1 MSQKFMPI
9 VMSSIFNVLFEVLAL
24 AVLEIAA
31 ILRTSILGLIYLE
44 RKWLVWRLFQLLF
57 ILRGRFWIISSACLL
72 TSWFLS
78 LRI

>member
-1 MSQKFMPI
+1 MFFLRF
-9 VMSSIFNVLFEVLAL
+9 VAL

-31 ILRTSILGLIYLE
+31 ILRTSILRLIYLE
-44 RKWLVWRLFQLLF
+44 RKWLDWRLFQLLF
-57 ILRGRFWIISSACLL
+57 ILRGRFWTISSACLL